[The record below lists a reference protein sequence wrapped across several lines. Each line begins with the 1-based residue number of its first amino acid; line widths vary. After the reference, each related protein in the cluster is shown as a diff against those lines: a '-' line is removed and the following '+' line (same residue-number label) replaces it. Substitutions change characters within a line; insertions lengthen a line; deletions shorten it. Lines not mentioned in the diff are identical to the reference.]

1 METVSM
7 MFVLTGS
14 LSLDTESAVWYN
26 NRNNRDIGE
35 TMSKTGLAAKPITK
49 AQTRK
54 KLSPSQP
61 SGPLLSA
68 GRFLMPVY
76 LRLALSF
83 EKTEIRIPEKIIEA
97 LRDFQQKKTRLIVA
111 FRHPYGD
118 EPQLLSYVFNY
129 LLPRLAKKLKTPLPC
144 SSPIRLV
151 HDYAVPLWGGGFIRF
166 ILPRAGALPV
176 YHVKAEP
183 VSMKNIRAVLRD
195 GNSPLGIAPEGQIS
209 YHSETLP
216 RIEPGTVRIGFWCAS
231 ELEKAARPEKVRIL
245 PISVHYQY
253 DSRDRKKVLAALDH
267 LESLCG
273 MTPTSYN
280 DILPRI
286 EALENRILDVAEEYY
301 TALGYRP
308 QNPTAGESEKAN
320 KQRRWEAL
328 LPFVIEFAENIL
340 GLNAKDDSF
349 IQRMYRVRLE
359 GWDRIYP
366 EKPIETLIPLETALA
381 HRRTGEA
388 WYAMRHMEL
397 FDLMSYYDLNYLK
410 SDPNSFDRI
419 VESVINLQD
428 LAFRLMGGNITTRPN
443 KIRKKAVIVPGDCLD
458 LTERLPD
465 YHKNPK
471 QTARDVTDEL
481 ANKFIKCIKVYHHEK

>member
-1 METVSM
+1 M
-7 MFVLTGS
+7 
-14 LSLDTESAVWYN
+14 
-26 NRNNRDIGE
+26 
-35 TMSKTGLAAKPITK
+35 GLVAKPITK

-54 KLSPSQP
+54 QLAPSQL
-61 SGPLLSA
+61 SGPLFSV
-68 GRFLMPVY
+68 GRFLMPAY
-76 LRLALSF
+76 LRLALVFQKIEVRS
-83 EKTEIRIPEKIIEA
+83 PEKIIET
-97 LRDFQQKKTRLIVA
+97 LCDFQNKKTRLIVA

-118 EPQLLSYVFNY
+118 EPQLIFYIFNY
-129 LLPRLAKKLKTPLPC
+129 LLPRLAKKMKTPLLC
-144 SSPIRLV
+144 SSPLRLV
-151 HDYAVPLWGGGFIRF
+151 HDYAVPLWGGGFIRY
-166 ILPRAGALPV
+166 ILPRVGALPV

-183 VSMKNIRAVLRD
+183 VTIKNIRDVLRD

-216 RIEPGTVRIGFWCAS
+216 RIEQGTVRIGFWCAS
-231 ELEKAARPEKVRIL
+231 ELEKAARPEKLRIL

-253 DSRDRKKVLAALDH
+253 DARDRKKVLAALDH

-273 MTPTSYN
+273 ITTASDH

-286 EALENRILDVAEEYY
+286 EALESRLLEIAEEYY
-301 TALGYRP
+301 STLGYQP
-308 QNPTAGESEKAN
+308 QNPIADESKKVS

-340 GLNAKDDSF
+340 GITPKNDTY

-359 GWDRIYP
+359 SWDRIYP
-366 EKPIETLIPLETALA
+366 EKPVEPLPSLEAALA

-397 FDLMSYYDLNYLK
+397 FDLMSYYDLNYLE

-428 LAFRLMGGNITTRPN
+428 LAYRLMGGNITTRPN

-471 QTARDVTDEL
+471 QTARETTDEL
-481 ANKFIKCIKVYHHEK
+481 ARRFENCIKEYHNEK